1 MEPQLYMWS
10 GTRRRI
16 IDRHNFYV
24 EQVRT
29 KVLAQFRNIEA
40 EAEAYVDNQYNELAS
55 LPAREDI
62 DMSELAEFANDRGQE
77 FYGLLHDRGCDV
89 WNLLALDLVD
99 YFKGRKDGR
108 IIEFQDRIRTAR
120 GVK

>member
-10 GTRRRI
+10 GKRRRI

-40 EAEAYVDNQYNELAS
+40 EAEAS
-55 LPAREDI
+55 LIISTMSLRLYQPAK
-62 DMSELAEFANDRGQE
+62 S
-77 FYGLLHDRGCDV
+77 RGCS
-89 WNLLALDLVD
+89 NASSS
-99 YFKGRKDGR
+99 
-108 IIEFQDRIRTAR
+108 
-120 GVK
+120 